1 MTVQSSLLGGTNT
14 SASSNTGAI
23 TAAAGGSTQDL
34 FTTLLVAQI
43 KNQNPLEPNDP
54 SEFVSQLTQLSQTE
68 ALQSLVS
75 QNASNAGMLDSLQ
88 VLSLGAQVGS
98 EVWARTESVTLG
110 SEPVRGALTLTS
122 PSTQTTLVLKDPAG
136 TERRIELGSRPK
148 GEVSFSIDPAE
159 LGLPAGTYSVA
170 VETSTKETPAI
181 EVAGTLQSVRLSA
194 AGGVA
199 LSITGLG
206 ETAPTAIT
214 RFNGRTA
221 S

>member
-1 MTVQSSLLGGTNT
+1 MTVQSSLLGGSNT
-14 SASSNTGAI
+14 RTSTSTGAI
-23 TAAAGGSTQDL
+23 TAATGGSNQDL

-54 SEFVSQLTQLSQTE
+54 SEFVSQLTQLSQME
-68 ALQSLVS
+68 ALQSLAS
-75 QNASNAGMLDSLQ
+75 QSATNTAMLDSLQ
-88 VLSLGAQVGS
+88 VLNLGAQVGS
-98 EVWARTESVTLG
+98 EVWARTESLTLG
-110 SEPVRGALTLTS
+110 SEPVQGAFTLTS
-122 PSTQTTLVLKDPAG
+122 ASTQTTLVLKDAAG
-136 TERRIELGSRPK
+136 TERRIELGSRAV
-148 GEVSFSIDPAE
+148 GEVGFSIDPAA

-170 VETSTKETPAI
+170 VETSTKETPDV
-181 EVAGTLQSVRLSA
+181 EVAGTLQSVKLSA

-199 LSITGLG
+199 LTISGLG